1 MGRAVD
7 IIDPDRVERL
17 ARGIGGHEA
26 AKTAAPR
33 KILPDERPAI
43 VPDFA
48 AAIFGHVAEA
58 REGIGDDRAEAEEI
72 DHDSQGDAGPDEEQ
86 QAPLALRSEERRVG
100 KECGITCRSRW
111 WPAQ

>member
-72 DHDSQGDAGPDEEQ
+72 DHDSQGDAGPDEEP
-86 QAPLALRSEERRVG
+86 QARSEEHTSELQSLMRLSYAG
-100 KECGITCRSRW
+100 F
-111 WPAQ
+111 